1 MADNLHQ
8 QGLTTAR
15 FDRDQDLGKG
25 TLCRLRGGSA
35 IRGEIVQ
42 LDIGATDADTTQA
55 IIGGVDIGTEDGT
68 TDSGHMATVIP
79 VPDTTAVVARCA
91 IYGVVNSA
99 GTTADNG
106 ECRVIFGTG
115 MGVFVRVLVADAI
128 DEGDT
133 LVVDSHTLGGGSFVG
148 AVNDAGTG
156 KVVAYATATVA
167 AGGTTVLTT
176 VLWNGV
182 QGYGSNYAS

>member
-1 MADNLHQ
+1 
-8 QGLTTAR
+8 
-15 FDRDQDLGKG
+15 
-25 TLCRLRGGSA
+25 
-35 IRGEIVQ
+35 
-42 LDIGATDADTTQA
+42 
-55 IIGGVDIGTEDGT
+55 
-68 TDSGHMATVIP
+68 
-79 VPDTTAVVARCA
+79 
-91 IYGVVNSA
+91 
-99 GTTADNG
+99 
-106 ECRVIFGTG
+106 VIFGTG